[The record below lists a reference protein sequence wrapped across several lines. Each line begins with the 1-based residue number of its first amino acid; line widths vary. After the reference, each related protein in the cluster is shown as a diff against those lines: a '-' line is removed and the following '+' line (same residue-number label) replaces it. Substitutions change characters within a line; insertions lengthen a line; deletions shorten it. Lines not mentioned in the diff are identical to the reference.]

1 MKTQNPGKENR
12 GGKRKG
18 ASPPRLP
25 KGEHRKIVE
34 VYIEQDYIDELGG
47 KKILKDKIK
56 GFVYGLLG
64 IKYKEAE

>member
-1 MKTQNPGKENR
+1 MKTEHPAKNTH

-34 VYIEQDYIDELGG
+34 VYIEEDYIAELGG
-47 KKILKDKIK
+47 KIILKDKIR

-64 IKYKEAE
+64 IPYKYTK